1 MARAD
6 YYNDPKAPIPNS
18 LVPGGSAVVVDD
30 EGRVLL
36 HERRDSGLWSLP
48 SGVMNVGETIAAAVV
63 REVLEETGVAVEI
76 TGLVGIYSDPRH
88 VIAYSDGEVRQQF
101 NVCFS
106 ARPVGGTAQATDEAR
121 EVRWV
126 TRGEIDELPLHP
138 TQQLRLKH
146 AFDPERRE
154 PYIG

>member
-1 MARAD
+1 MARTD
-6 YYNDPKAPIPNS
+6 YYNDPAAPAPNS
-18 LVPGGSAVVVDD
+18 IVPGGSAVVVD
-30 EGRVLL
+30 EKGRVLL

-48 SGVMNVGETIAAAVV
+48 SGVMDVGETIAAAVV
-63 REVLEETGVAVEI
+63 REVLEETGIAVQI

-106 ARPVGGTAQATDEAR
+106 ARPVSGTPQATDEAR

-126 TRGEIDELPLHP
+126 TRGELDELALHP
-138 TQQLRLKH
+138 TQRLRLEH
-146 AFDPERRE
+146 ALDPERRE